1 MPIDPYIN
9 PETGILENKL
19 GAKTA
24 AGLALGE
31 TRAVFARLDEFS
43 QNPIE
48 GTFDAAHFKAIHRH
62 LFQDVYSWAG
72 QSRLTDMRRDD
83 GSTPFTRAVDIDYQ
97 LRSRLLDLADA
108 DYFIGQDRAQFAASA
123 AELLRDLNAIHP
135 FAEGNGRTQRAFIA
149 QLAEQAGHTIRWGI
163 DLQTPDQAR
172 VKAFNDAARI
182 AHNEGDLAP
191 LIAYIAGS
199 Y

>member
-31 TRAVFARLDEFS
+31 TRAVFTRLDELN

-72 QSRLTDMRRDD
+72 HSRLTDMRRDD

-123 AELLRDLNAIHP
+123 AKLRIPAMW
-135 FAEGNGRTQRAFIA
+135 
-149 QLAEQAGHTIRWGI
+149 AGDSTRCGQTSERS
-163 DLQTPDQAR
+163 DAGCFLQ
-172 VKAFNDAARI
+172 
-182 AHNEGDLAP
+182 
-191 LIAYIAGS
+191 
-199 Y
+199 